1 MLLQNLIDQAFGAPD
16 GLAALSRDWEPI
28 LDTLPGWFW
37 SVDEN
42 YALTYLSDNVGV
54 ITGSIPSDLKGISIL
69 DPIYGDAKTEAGID
83 AYYSA
88 LRAQR
93 PFNNLCYERNMNDG
107 TRVVLMDSATP
118 VFDDMGVFRGF
129 NGISIHVTHTIEK
142 AGATSGLVYG
152 LKSRADALERELS
165 TRNAELEANNKLL
178 SEVLEA
184 MGEGLIVTSKHKLFD
199 PENEVIM
206 VNPAYRKLFD
216 LEDDDVMPGTLV
228 KDLTGK
234 LVERGHVSK
243 DDVLRKRFE
252 EEITAMRP
260 VLMNIPGLN
269 RTCSVTSSMRRNGG
283 YILVHSDVTELHA
296 HNLMLQEAKDA
307 AEVAA
312 TTKSNFL
319 ATMSHE
325 IRTPMNGIVG
335 MADMLAQS
343 ELDKDQQEYIE
354 TIRSSALALTG
365 LISDIL
371 DFSKI
376 EAGHLELKLEP
387 YELRSLLCEVCGLL
401 HPLAQSTGLDLS
413 LHVDPDV
420 PTDVMG
426 DAFRLRQVLLN
437 LLGNAVKFTR
447 QGRVALTVT
456 RNPKTG
462 LLAFAVSDTGI
473 GIPEEMLDSIF
484 TPFEQVDAG
493 LRRGFEGTGLG
504 LSITRNI
511 VEVMGGT
518 LSVTSLLGKGSR
530 FCVVLPLEEAAASL
544 KTPEV
549 EARHDHTCF
558 EGVRVLVAE
567 DNKTN
572 QLVVRRMLEKNGVT
586 IVAANNGER
595 ACEIYMDER
604 FDLILMDLS
613 MPVMSGLEASVTIR
627 LFEQNNGK
635 TRCPIVALTGNAF
648 DKDKE
653 AAQDAGMDDFLTK
666 PVRLDD
672 LLTCLDRHL
681 RIGNSAPNS
690 TPR

>member
-54 ITGSIPSDLKGISIL
+54 ITGSIPSDLMGISIL

-549 EARHDHTCF
+549 EARHDRTCF

-681 RIGNSAPNS
+681 RIGN
-690 TPR
+690 

>member
-16 GLAALSRDWEPI
+16 GLAALSRDWAPM

-42 YALTYLSDNVGV
+42 YTLTYLSDNVGV
-54 ITGSIPSDLKGISIL
+54 ITGSTHSDLTGISIL
-69 DPIYGDAKTEAGID
+69 DPIYGDAKTEAGIE

-88 LRAQR
+88 LCAQR
-93 PFNNLCYERNMNDG
+93 PFNNLCYERNMKDG
-107 TRVVLMDSATP
+107 TRVVLMDSAIP
-118 VFDDMGVFRGF
+118 VFDDTGAFRGF

-216 LEDDDVMPGTLV
+216 LDDDDVMPGTLV
-228 KDLTGK
+228 KDLTRK

-252 EEITAMRP
+252 DETTAMRP
-260 VLMNIPGLN
+260 VLIDIPGLN

-283 YILVHSDVTELHA
+283 YILVHSDVTELRA

-343 ELDKDQQEYIE
+343 ELDTDQQEYIE

-387 YELRSLLCEVCGLL
+387 YELRSLLYEVCGLL
-401 HPLAQSTGLDLS
+401 NPLAQSTGLDLS

-420 PTDVMG
+420 PADVTG

-456 RNPKTG
+456 RNPKNG
-462 LLAFAVSDTGI
+462 CLAFAVSDTGI
-473 GIPEEMLDSIF
+473 GIPEEMLDNIF

-518 LSVTSLLGKGSR
+518 LSVTSRLGKGSR
-530 FCVVLPLEEAAASL
+530 FCAVLPLKEAAATP

-549 EARHDHTCF
+549 EAGHDHTCF

-572 QLVVRRMLEKNGVT
+572 QLVVRRMLEKNGIT

-604 FDLILMDLS
+604 FDLVLMDLS

-627 LFEQNNGK
+627 SFEQNNGK

-681 RIGNSAPNS
+681 RIAS
-690 TPR
+690 

>member
-54 ITGSIPSDLKGISIL
+54 ITGSIPSDLMGISIL

-420 PTDVMG
+420 PADVMG

-549 EARHDHTCF
+549 EARHDRTCF

-681 RIGNSAPNS
+681 RIGNSAPSS